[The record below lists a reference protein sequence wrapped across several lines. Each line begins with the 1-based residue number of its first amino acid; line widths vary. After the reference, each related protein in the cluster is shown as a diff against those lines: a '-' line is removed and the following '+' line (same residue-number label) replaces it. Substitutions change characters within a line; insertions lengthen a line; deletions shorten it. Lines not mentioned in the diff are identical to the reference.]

1 MDTSYRSFSQIP
13 VLLFSSLFLNQ
24 LKRLV
29 KSSGQMVSQM
39 KAEVP
44 AVDKQCIMLSQEDRI
59 YSRGSKRW
67 TVALEGHLCPLG
79 LKTTQFSS
87 VAQSCL
93 ILCDPMNHSTQGLPV
108 HHHLPEFTQTKAH
121 LTSHSRMSGPRCV
134 ITASWISGSW
144 RLFLYSSPGY
154 SYHLF
159 LISSASVRSISFLS
173 FIEPI
178 LASMFPWYL

>member
-1 MDTSYRSFSQIP
+1 M
-13 VLLFSSLFLNQ
+13 SS
-24 LKRLV
+24 V
-29 KSSGQMVSQM
+29 
-39 KAEVP
+39 
-44 AVDKQCIMLSQEDRI
+44 
-59 YSRGSKRW
+59 
-67 TVALEGHLCPLG
+67 
-79 LKTTQFSS
+79 QFSS
-87 VAQSCL
+87 VTQSCL

-178 LASMFPWYL
+178 FAWNVSLVSPILLKKPLVLPILLFSSISLHCSLKKAFLSLLGIFLGISREHFVQRCIQNGQIWYGPNRSRRY